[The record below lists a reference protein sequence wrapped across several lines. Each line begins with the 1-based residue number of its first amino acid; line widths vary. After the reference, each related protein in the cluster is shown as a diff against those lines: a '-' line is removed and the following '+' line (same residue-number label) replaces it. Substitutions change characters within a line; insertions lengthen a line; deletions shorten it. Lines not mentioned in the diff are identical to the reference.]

1 MTFFVKQKVTNY
13 FLLSAF
19 QAPRLN
25 RKGWGIKCLIYAVEG
40 TPGHGEQLKGKG
52 PRARP
57 LGAESCPRPLVLKA
71 GVCAPGVQKS
81 REKEHCSLT
90 PGQDSSNERQSSR
103 WTECALSDCF
113 QPGKSLPLPAF
124 SHVRNGFLEKAGGPF
139 RRRVGWS
146 NSAPLHS

>member
-81 REKEHCSLT
+81 RGKGALFPNSGSRQFKRETELQMDRVCTLRLFSAWEVPAT
-90 PGQDSSNERQSSR
+90 ACFFPREERVSGKGR
-103 WTECALSDCF
+103 WTF
-113 QPGKSLPLPAF
+113 Q
-124 SHVRNGFLEKAGGPF
+124 KAS
-139 RRRVGWS
+139 RVV
-146 NSAPLHS
+146 